1 MSKIKLVPVPS
12 IKKRELMTALM
23 DGRTFTTK
31 TESEIPGVVH
41 PSNLIHWDDKFGNNP
56 VREGLRAWEWRG
68 FKYLHEITEHL
79 WYEDPDMVGKPVK
92 ARDLERDE
100 WTLAY
105 FNGYQKHDN
114 YKFDCAGAQWKYAE
128 PLTAADLYQEQV

>member
-1 MSKIKLVPVPS
+1 
-12 IKKRELMTALM
+12 MTALM

-68 FKYLHEITEHL
+68 FKYLHEIVEQQ
-79 WYEDPDMVGKPVK
+79 WYEDPDMIGKAAK
-92 ARDLERDE
+92 FRDHKDE
-100 WTLAY
+100 SWSFCIFKGYIDNDSQPFKGDRYPWTY
-105 FNGYQKHDN
+105 
-114 YKFDCAGAQWKYAE
+114 CE
-128 PLTAADLYQEQV
+128 PLTAADIYQGEV